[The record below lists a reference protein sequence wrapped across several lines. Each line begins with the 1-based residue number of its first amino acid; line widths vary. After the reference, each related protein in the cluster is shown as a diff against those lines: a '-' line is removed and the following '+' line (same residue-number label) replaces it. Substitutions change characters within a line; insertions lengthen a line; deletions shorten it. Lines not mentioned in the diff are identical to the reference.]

1 MKGTFRI
8 EAILNVAKEKG
19 IDVSINNDNLRNMC
33 EITSVATRTDGSIL
47 CSSFIIARTNYMS
60 QDLAEELVANAL
72 LRIIDRAEEF
82 CKEEKL

>member
-8 EAILNVAKEKG
+8 EAILDTVKEKG
-19 IDVSINNDNLRNMC
+19 IDVTIDNDNLRNMC
-33 EITSVATRTDGSIL
+33 EITSVVTRTDGSIL
-47 CSSFIIARTNYMS
+47 CSSFVIARTNYMS

-82 CKEEKL
+82 CKEGQ